1 MITPILRQAYFRL
14 LLALIVIS
22 SSVPVD
28 ALQSSRRREQ
38 ASRAARKSNVLF
50 ISVDDLRPT
59 GGAYGDSFVRTPHMD
74 ALAGRGVVFN
84 RAYAQ
89 QAVCSPSRTSLL
101 TGRRPDATRVY
112 DLTTHFRR
120 TIPDVVTLPQHF
132 KQHGYHTQSFGKIY
146 HNVDLEDAPSWSVAS
161 SLPVPKNPDETD
173 ADPSPSSRNPR
184 TGRGP
189 AWRSPDVADETL
201 FDGRIAGKAIEVMRG
216 VKEKPFFL
224 AVGFTKPHLPFV
236 APKKYYDMYPLE
248 KVKLPANPFP
258 PKDVP
263 RVALADFGELRAYAD
278 IPEKGALSERQA
290 RELIRGY
297 YAATSYVDAQIGRVL
312 DELDRTGLRDNT
324 IVVLWG
330 DHGYQL
336 GEHGLWNKHTNFEI
350 ATRSPLIISAS
361 GVTKAGKNTDALVE
375 LVDVYPTLVELAGLP
390 LPQGLEGISLVPLL
404 HSPKMNWKRAAFSQY
419 PRGGHVM
426 GYSIRTERYRYTEWS
441 EPGKVP
447 VGVELYDH
455 ERDAAENVN
464 IAHLPEHNTIVAELS
479 RQLKLGW
486 RAALPSFASVP
497 TAKPHQT
504 RRAAGR

>member
-1 MITPILRQAYFRL
+1 MMTFILGRACFRL
-14 LLALIVIS
+14 MFVLIVLL

-28 ALQSSRRREQ
+28 AQQSSRRREQ
-38 ASRAARKSNVLF
+38 AGRGARKLNVLF
-50 ISVDDLRPT
+50 ISVDDLRPI

-74 ALAGRGVVFN
+74 ALARRGVVFN

-101 TGRRPDATRVY
+101 TGRRPDTTRVY
-112 DLTTHFRR
+112 DLTTHFRQ

-132 KQHGYHTQSFGKIY
+132 KQQGYHTQSFGKIY
-146 HNVDLEDAPSWSVAS
+146 HNVDLEDAPSWSVPP
-161 SLPVPKNPDETD
+161 LPVAKNPDEVD

-189 AWRSPDVADETL
+189 AWRSPDVADKAL
-201 FDGRIAGKAIEVMRG
+201 FDGRIAGKAIDAMRG
-216 VKEKPFFL
+216 VKDKPFFL

-236 APKKYYDMYPLE
+236 APKKYYDMYPLG

-263 RVALADFGELRAYAD
+263 RIALADFGELRAYAD
-278 IPEKGALSERQA
+278 IPEKGALSERQT

-297 YAATSYVDAQIGRVL
+297 YAATSYVDAQIGRMI
-312 DELDRTGLRDNT
+312 DELDRAGLRDNT

-336 GEHGLWNKHTNFEI
+336 GEHGLWNKHTNFEV
-350 ATRSPLIISAS
+350 ATRSPLIISAP
-361 GVTKAGKNTDALVE
+361 GMTKVGKKTDALVE
-375 LVDVYPTLVELAGLP
+375 FVDVYPTLIQLAALP
-390 LPQGLEGISLVPLL
+390 MQQGLEGTSLVPLL

-419 PRGGHVM
+419 PRGRVM
-426 GYSIRTERYRYTEWS
+426 GYSIRTNRYRYTEWS
-441 EPGKVP
+441 EPGKAL

-455 ERDAAENVN
+455 RADPAENIN
-464 IAHLPEHNTIVAELS
+464 IANLPENNTIVAELS

-486 RAALPSFASVP
+486 RAAGVIPKSSL
-497 TAKPHQT
+497 
-504 RRAAGR
+504 